1 MKRKDLVVGETYYVN
16 HQRGMKEA
24 IFTYRSATFVPECGS
39 KVIAL
44 EPYEEKFIYAGF
56 GKTKGHEFVKVSKGN
71 GVLVEQTY
79 LAYGEKKTRTT
90 VVNLSTIIC
99 PLEEAVKQITENRK
113 AYNDLQALRKK
124 ELATR
129 EKYEAEVF
137 NPAFRGLA
145 AALTNLQERVYG
157 SPKQYYRDTQ
167 LGSMPLDVIETL
179 TVIINEALAEKE
191 EVNA

>member
-1 MKRKDLVVGETYYVN
+1 MKRKDLEVGKTYYVN

-44 EPYEEKFIYAGF
+44 EPYEEKFTYAGF
-56 GKTKGHEFVKVSKGN
+56 GKTKGQEFVKVSKGN

-79 LAYGEKKTRTT
+79 FWHGEKKTRTT
-90 VVNLSTIIC
+90 IVNLSTIIC

-124 ELATR
+124 ELAAR
-129 EKYEAEVF
+129 EKYEAEVLT
-137 NPAFRGLA
+137 PCLDAFTT
-145 AALTNLQERVYG
+145 ALKNLQERVDG
-157 SPKQYYRDTQ
+157 TPKHFNRDTR
-167 LGSMPLDVIETL
+167 LGSMSLDVIETL